1 MKLSDFTKEQQL
13 AITSKGSN
21 IIVSAGAGSGKTA
34 VLTKRVLHFIQNE
47 NYHLDEFLILTFTK
61 LAAGEMKER
70 IRKALT
76 EVDSPEASKVD
87 FASITTFD
95 AYALSLV
102 EKYHFLLGISPNI
115 RIVDTNVI
123 GVRKRTIISE
133 IFEEYYQKED
143 PAFLHMIRKYCFKD
157 DLVIQKLV
165 LQFSEKASLELDTDA
180 YLSNYLENY
189 YSDDVMNQYICFF
202 KDEMRKKVD
211 HLMQQNDLL
220 PQVLANKKQGQT
232 YQNVVEEYLDFL
244 FHAHTYDELVH
255 AIPKEN
261 FPRKPANLE
270 SFEEANIKQYKECYT
285 EIKEFIQ
292 SLPSSTKDFQQ
303 VFEEEKPIARILIQI
318 VKELNYRLQMYKKQY
333 DVYEFEDIAKLALQL
348 VTKHPEIKEEI
359 KNHLKMIMIDEYQDT
374 SLLQEVFISQIASNN
389 VYMVGDIKQSIY
401 RFRNAKSDIFANKY
415 QDYLQHKGGIAINLN
430 KNFRSRKEVLDDIN
444 YLFKQLMSLDIG
456 KADYQK
462 DHLIEYGNKKY
473 DLAGKTS
480 TSHHSTFI
488 TYPHPNNSGDIPLI
502 EARLIANDIIQKINT
517 HYQVVDDASKTP
529 RLRDCQFSD
538 FCILMDR
545 GSSFPIY
552 AKVFNEYQI
561 PLYIEND
568 ENISENEVVLVLTNL
583 LRLIQA
589 IQTNDHQSATFKKAF
604 FSIARSFLYQY
615 TDQTLYEI
623 SKDNRFQECSFLK
636 QMKAYIFAHL
646 DLPIA
651 RLFKNLLFELE
662 VYEKCVRI
670 GNVEKN
676 EKYLDTFL
684 TMFEEMSK
692 LDYSL
697 DDFILY
703 MEDINAYELKITLAS
718 TGSNVDSVRMMNIHK
733 SKGLE
738 FKIVYFAGLKK
749 TFNQKDFT
757 SSFGVSPKYGLILPP
772 NDEKKLCITK
782 YMNQVDEKKE
792 DLSEKIRL
800 LYVSLTRAKEKMI
813 FLLEDENYEK
823 SKMMEDFHKA
833 RSICQ
838 TKLSNQSKEE
848 MLSFLFCAYQNEA
861 INRRVFEYS
870 ILLKALA
877 FPISVLRLNKNELKN
892 KSLDNIKQEKEAYM
906 KNVSEYA
913 EEIRN
918 RSENKEMACVAAI
931 TDYFNQSIS
940 FSKLVDTL
948 QCFGYTLFSNVNRIK
963 QEETNHDINQLLPR
977 IIQNMQAL
985 NRLDTLDDILNPL
998 FMKSIN
1004 DTLLSSKSP
1013 TLFSYVKEAYGHLYG
1028 EEPLNLEQEKNI
1040 KKELQ
1045 TQVVKRLQMDFGN
1058 QLITYPQLVEC
1069 LTDLY
1074 DSFYQ
1079 AKTVEKSLIH
1089 QPSFD
1094 IKDVQATFDY
1104 LGIKLTTYGMQ
1115 LYQDI
1120 INQKNITQEEVGQ
1133 ISFFEK
1139 YQVNERFLQN
1149 LALDESL
1156 YFKTILFQ
1164 MYHDYQMQI
1173 VSWDDFLKRI
1183 DTFNYELKIDFLKE
1197 SYEEQMAH
1205 TFDSIEEVVVE
1216 KGYMSKDR
1224 ETSNSFY
1231 RLIWPL
1237 HDATS
1242 FTTEL
1247 GDDEVVTKLSNR
1259 KKETVEYNN
1268 LQVETLHQEPKECK
1282 HFRPSKE
1289 LKIDATRKTIDF
1301 GTKIHFIMEM
1311 MNLIHPDYS
1320 LIEDSF
1326 YQNIVKRFLQS
1337 PLMKRISLGEVYQEY
1352 AYFDPFTHTQGV
1364 IDLMI
1369 IYDDDIDIIDYK
1381 TKNLDDE
1388 AYLIQLQTY
1397 ANYISQ
1403 TFHKKVNAYLYAL
1416 LTGEYKKVIE
1426 SKSYYNNRL

>member
-76 EVDSPEASKVD
+76 EVASPEASKVD
-87 FASITTFD
+87 FANITTFD

-102 EKYHFLLGISPNI
+102 QKYHFLLEISPNI

-123 GVRKRTIISE
+123 GVRKRTLINE
-133 IFEEYYQKED
+133 IFEEYYQKEN
-143 PAFLHMIRKYCFKD
+143 PAFLHMIRKYCFKED
-157 DLVIQKLV
+157 RVIQKLV
-165 LQFSEKASLELDTDA
+165 LQVCEKASLELDMDT
-180 YLSNYLENY
+180 YLSHYLENY
-189 YSDDVMNQYICFF
+189 YSEERVEEYICTFTN
-202 KDEMRKKVD
+202 EIRKKVEN
-211 HLMQQNDLL
+211 LKEQNHLL
-220 PQVLANKKQGQT
+220 PQVLANKKQDQT
-232 YQNVVEEYLDFL
+232 YQEVVEDYLDFL
-244 FHAHTYDELVH
+244 FHAKTYDELVH

-270 SFEEANIKQYKECYT
+270 AFEEANLKQYKESYT
-285 EIKEFIQ
+285 KIKEFIQ
-292 SLPSSTKDFQQ
+292 SLPSSTEEVQRI
-303 VFEEEKPIARILIQI
+303 FEEEKPIAGIIIQI
-318 VKELNYRLQMYKKQY
+318 VQELNDRLQMYKKQY

-348 VTKHPEIKEEI
+348 VTTHPEIKEEI
-359 KNHLKMIMIDEYQDT
+359 QTHLRMIMIDEYQDT
-374 SLLQEVFISQIASNN
+374 SLLQEVFIQQIASNN

-401 RFRNAKSDIFANKY
+401 RFRNAKSDIFASKY
-415 QDYLQHKGGIAINLN
+415 QDYLEHKGGIAINLN

-473 DLAGKTS
+473 DLAGKTG

-488 TYPHPNNSGDIPLI
+488 TYPHPKSSGDVPFI
-502 EARLIANDIIQKINT
+502 EARLIASDIIQKINT

-529 RLRDCQFSD
+529 GLRDCQFSD

-568 ENISENEVVLVLTNL
+568 ENISENEVVMVLTNL

-589 IQTNDHQSATFKKAF
+589 IQTNDYQSATFKKAF

-623 SKDNRFQECSFLK
+623 SKANSFQESSFLK
-636 QMKAYIFAHL
+636 QMKTYILAHL

-749 TFNQKDFT
+749 TFNQRDFT
-757 SSFGVSPKYGLILPP
+757 SSFGFSPKYGVILPP
-772 NDEKKLCITK
+772 SDEKKLCITK
-782 YMNQVDEKKE
+782 YLNQVDEKKE

-800 LYVSLTRAKEKMI
+800 FYVSLTRAKEKMI
-813 FLLEDENYEK
+813 FLLEDENYDK
-823 SKMMEDFHKA
+823 KKMMEDFHMA

-838 TKLSNQSKEE
+838 AKLSKMSQEE
-848 MLSFLFCAYQNEA
+848 MLILVFDAYQNET
-861 INRRVFEYS
+861 INSRVFEYI
-870 ILLKALA
+870 ILLKKLA
-877 FPISVLRLNKNELKN
+877 FPISFLRLNKKEVKN
-892 KSLDNIKQEKEAYM
+892 KPLAQIKQEKDAYM
-906 KNVSEYA
+906 KTVFGYA
-913 EEIRN
+913 EEIQK
-918 RSENKEMACVAAI
+918 RSENKEMVCVTAI
-931 TDYFNQSIS
+931 TDYFNQLIS

-948 QCFGYTLFSNVNRIK
+948 QCFGYTLFSDVNTIK
-963 QEETNHDINQLLPR
+963 QVETNFDINQMLPS
-977 IIQNMQAL
+977 IIRNMQEL
-985 NRLDTLDDILNPL
+985 NHFDTLEDDLSSL
-998 FMKSIN
+998 FMHSIN
-1004 DTLLSSKSP
+1004 DSLLSSKNP
-1013 TLFSYVKEAYGHLYG
+1013 TLFSYVKEAYEQVYKDQ
-1028 EEPLNLEQEKNI
+1028 PLNLENEKSI
-1040 KKELQ
+1040 KKKLQ
-1045 TQVVKRLQMDFGN
+1045 DQVVQKLQIDFHN
-1058 QLITYPQLVEC
+1058 QSITYPELTSC

-1079 AKTVEKSLIH
+1079 AKTIEKSFLNH
-1089 QPSFD
+1089 PSFAITD
-1094 IKDVQATFDY
+1094 LEATFDY
-1104 LGIKLTTYGMQ
+1104 LGIKLTTYGKR

-1120 INQKNITQEEVGQ
+1120 MEKKDISQEELTS

-1139 YQVNERFLQN
+1139 YQVNEIFLQN
-1149 LALDESL
+1149 LVLDENV
-1156 YFKTILFQ
+1156 YFQTILFQ
-1164 MYHDYQMQI
+1164 MYHDYQIQNI
-1173 VSWDDFLKRI
+1173 SWDAFLKRI
-1183 DTFNYELKIDFLKE
+1183 DMFNYELKIDFIKE
-1197 SYEEQMAH
+1197 SNEEQKMH
-1205 TFDSIEEVVVE
+1205 TLDSIEEVVVE
-1216 KGYMSKDR
+1216 KGYMAEFR
-1224 ETSNSFY
+1224 ESCTSFY
-1231 RLIWPL
+1231 MLLQPL
-1237 HDATS
+1237 HDGND
-1242 FTTEL
+1242 FTIEL
-1247 GDDEVVTKLSNR
+1247 GDEEVVPKLSNHQ
-1259 KKETVEYNN
+1259 KETVEYSN
-1268 LQVETLHQEPKECK
+1268 LQVEDLLQETKECT

-1289 LKIDATRKTIDF
+1289 LKIESNQKTIDF
-1301 GTKIHFIMEM
+1301 GTKIHFIMEII
-1311 MNLIHPDYS
+1311 NLQHPDIS
-1320 LIEDSF
+1320 IIDDPF

-1337 PLMKRISLGEVYQEY
+1337 PLMEHVSQGEVYQEY
-1352 AYFDPFTHTQGV
+1352 AYFDPLTASKGV

-1369 IYDDDIDIIDYK
+1369 VYDDFIDIIDYK
-1381 TKNLDDE
+1381 TKNLNDE

-1397 ANYISQ
+1397 TNYITQ

-1416 LTGEYKKVIE
+1416 LTGEYKKVI
-1426 SKSYYNNRL
+1426 